1 MIDDKYI
8 EYPTKILNNEIV
20 ACEYVK
26 LASQRFLKWF
36 ERDDM
41 YFDSSKVDKVV
52 NFMQKLKH
60 FTRFT

>member
-1 MIDDKYI
+1 MVDTKYTFYA
-8 EYPTKILNNEIV
+8 ESVLNGKIN
-20 ACEYVK
+20 ACEYIK
-26 LASQRFLKWF
+26 LACKRYLFWM
-36 ERDDM
+36 ERKDM